1 MSQPNSVIIIK
12 RKKTVVEEGHHGGAW
27 KVAYADFVT
36 AMMAFFLLMWLLNAT
51 TEEQRK
57 GLADYFDPRIPISR
71 ISGGGTGAFGGD
83 TSSSQNEDSQ
93 SGLGASDSTPM
104 DNERPRGESG
114 VNEDGGA
121 KDGTAESLT
130 ALDNMFRGV
139 SGESDRADPL
149 LQHIRTRQS
158 DEGLVIELFDVAGK
172 PLFERGSDQPTDLMV
187 RLMRMVADVTTL
199 VTNELAVKGHTDGR
213 PFTRGGYG
221 NWELSADRAH
231 AVRRGLVTGG
241 IAPDRMQRVTGRAD
255 RELAHPELPL
265 DPRNRRVE
273 ITLLRSDI

>member
-1 MSQPNSVIIIK
+1 MSQSNSVVVIK
-12 RKKTVVEEGHHGGAW
+12 RKRAAAEEGHHGGAW

-57 GLADYFDPRIPISR
+57 GLADYFDPRIPISP
-71 ISGGGTGAFGGD
+71 ISGGGTDIFGGD
-83 TSSSQNEDSQ
+83 SSVSQNENAQ
-93 SGLGASDSTPM
+93 TGLGASNDTPM

-121 KDGTAESLT
+121 KDGTAEALT
-130 ALDNMFRGV
+130 ELDNRFRGV
-139 SGESDRADPL
+139 SGESDRADEL
-149 LQHIRTRQS
+149 MQHVRTRQS

-172 PLFERGSDQPTDLMV
+172 PLFERGTDRPTELMA
-187 RLMRMVADVTTL
+187 RLLEMVAKVATL
-199 VTNELAVKGHTDGR
+199 STNDLAVKGHTDGR

-221 NWELSADRAH
+221 NWELSADRAQ
-231 AVRRGLVTGG
+231 AVRRGLVKGG

-255 RELAHPELPL
+255 RELAHPDLPF